1 MSQNLTYEK
10 SSTNTRKI
18 IQEGDFIIIRR
29 QDASRLVQVDKY
41 KAAFLGKQKLFL
53 GGIIGKPYG
62 SSFEVKGSDLHFV
75 DPAKSRFLCSS
86 VAIAEAQTRD
96 NRFLVDDG
104 KSQKLTKEQIEELKT
119 GGVSGEQI
127 VENLVENST
136 TFKDKTQYAQAK
148 YLKKKQKKYINHVII
163 LEPTTRLLSEMYF
176 SQGPLK
182 ICNLRVDSLAQM
194 LAMCNV
200 MSRGRYVVFDSCF
213 GLLTAAV
220 LERLGD
226 SGCVVQVYP
235 GPGPTSS
242 FRQAVYALNLAQEQ
256 LKKLLVGLPV
266 TEAARLLL
274 PPSNEVINHDKH
286 VVPKITGDSKENS
299 VEVNAREEA
308 EEKDEF
314 TSVVDMKDCE
324 VEDKYESQANKS
336 AKEEAKADR
345 KAQRMDEQKIA
356 KEILA
361 VKNMDGLLVVSRHH
375 PTNIVLTLLEF
386 LAPSR
391 PFAVFSLYQQ
401 PLVDCYRKLKD
412 KGETLFLKL
421 TETWLRS
428 YQVLPDRTHP
438 AINMSGSGGYLLTGI
453 KVEPLQTHKKS

>member
-1 MSQNLTYEK
+1 MFENSTSENNNV
-10 SSTNTRKI
+10 SSRKVI
-18 IQEGDFIIIRR
+18 KESDFIIIRR
-29 QDASRLVQVDKY
+29 QDASRLVQVDRY
-41 KAAFLGKQKLFL
+41 RAAFLGKQKLFL

-75 DPAKSRFLCSS
+75 DPAKSRNLSSS
-86 VAIAEAQTRD
+86 VAVAEAQTRD
-96 NRFLVDDG
+96 NRYLVDDG
-104 KSQKLTKEQIEELKT
+104 KSQKLTKEKIEELKT

-148 YLKKKQKKYINHVII
+148 YLKKKQQKYMNYVTI

-182 ICNLRVDSLAQM
+182 ICNLRIDSLAQM

-200 MSRGRYVVFDSCF
+200 MSRGQYIVFDSCF

-242 FRQAVYALNLAQEQ
+242 YRQAVYALNLAQEQ

-266 TEAARLLL
+266 IEAARLLL
-274 PPSNEVINHDKH
+274 PPGNEVVNHDKH
-286 VVPKITGDSKENS
+286 VPEVTGDSIEMPI
-299 VEVNAREEA
+299 ELNAKEEA
-308 EEKDEF
+308 EEKNEL

-324 VEDKYESQANKS
+324 VEEDKYETHANKS

-345 KAQRMDEQKIA
+345 KAQRMEEQKVA

-401 PLVDCYRKLKD
+401 PLVDCYRKLKE
-412 KGETLFLKL
+412 KGEALFLKL

-453 KVEPLQTHKKS
+453 KVEPLQIPKKS